1 MKTEHDTADKAATT
15 KDAAAEK
22 EPTAGEIIA
31 IVSLLIGPLVLAG
44 QAAYWLIYREWFPL
58 PVSRILEWLHIPV
71 PSFSGRGEWIEKFEM
86 VLGAPVSLVL
96 FALAFIVCLS
106 MYEKPGGKDKSEKKA
121 QG

>member
-1 MKTEHDTADKAATT
+1 MTADKAATT

-22 EPTAGEIIA
+22 DPTAGEMIA

-58 PVSRILEWLHIPV
+58 PVSRILEWLNIPA
-71 PSFSGRGEWIEKFEM
+71 PSFGGGGEWVEKFEM
-86 VLGAPVSLVL
+86 VLGAPISLVL
-96 FALAFIVCLS
+96 FALAFIICLS
-106 MYEKPGGKDKSEKKA
+106 MYEKPGKDKSEEKA